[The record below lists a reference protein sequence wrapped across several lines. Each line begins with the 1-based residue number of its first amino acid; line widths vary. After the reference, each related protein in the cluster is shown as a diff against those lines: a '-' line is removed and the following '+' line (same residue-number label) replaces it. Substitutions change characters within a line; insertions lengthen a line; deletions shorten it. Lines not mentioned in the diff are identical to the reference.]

1 MFRMK
6 GNLLLPTIIALV
18 AIALGVVT
26 LLSPGRAEAGVAIWG
41 ALAGL
46 FGVYVLCG
54 VVVSWRARNK

>member
-6 GNLLLPTIIALV
+6 GNLVPPTIIGLF
-18 AIALGVVT
+18 AIAIGAIT
-26 LLSPGRAEAGVAIWG
+26 LLSPHRANVSVAVWG

-54 VVVSWRARNK
+54 VVVSWRARR

>member
-6 GNLLLPTIIALV
+6 GNLLLPTIIGLF

-26 LLSPGRAEAGVAIWG
+26 LLSPNRADGGVAFWG

-46 FGVYVLCG
+46 FGIYVICG
-54 VVVSWRARNK
+54 VIVSWRARRR

>member
-6 GNLLLPTIIALV
+6 GNLLLPTAIAFV

-26 LLSPGRAEAGVAIWG
+26 LLSPGRAVAGVAIWG

>member
-6 GNLLLPTIIALV
+6 GNLLLPTIIALF

-26 LLSPGRAEAGVAIWG
+26 LLSPGRTDAGVAIWG
-41 ALAGL
+41 ILAGV

-54 VVVSWRARNK
+54 VFVSWRARKK